1 LNAIDKTAVIV
12 IIYKIEVITLID
24 RMLKVVVE
32 RVGGE
37 KAYIEFYQGTFR
49 NCSFEVVSK

>member
-1 LNAIDKTAVIV
+1 LNAIDKTAVVV
-12 IIYKIEVITLID
+12 IIYKVEVITLID

-37 KAYIEFYQGTFR
+37 KAYRELNQGTSR